1 MANVN
6 IFDIAQPVVNEPQLT
21 GTAGGVYAAAIVMT
35 TYDDVFDF
43 EHLHRELKHA
53 EATDIR
59 VDHQIG
65 DVAVNE

>member
-1 MANVN
+1 MA
-6 IFDIAQPVVNEPQLT
+6 
-21 GTAGGVYAAAIVMT
+21 

-53 EATDIR
+53 EATDVR